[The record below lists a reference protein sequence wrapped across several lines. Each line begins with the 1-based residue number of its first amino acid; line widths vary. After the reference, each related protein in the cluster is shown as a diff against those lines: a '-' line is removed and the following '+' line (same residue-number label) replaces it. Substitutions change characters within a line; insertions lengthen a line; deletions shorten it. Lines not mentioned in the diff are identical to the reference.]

1 MELVV
6 AGGGVRFVGRVAE
19 DVLVAE
25 FLVQVR
31 VDFVESFFLRDFEET
46 AAGGLRDLF
55 EDFLAVRARF
65 FRAAGIAAS
74 SPTPHTTAHVGAAV
88 PAASAVALFLVGGKN
103 PISQVVGGV
112 GGFWGF
118 AVRIL
123 SV

>member
-55 EDFLAVRARF
+55 EDFLAVGARF
-65 FRAAGIAAS
+65 FRAAGIAAP
-74 SPTPHTTAHVGAAV
+74 SPTPHTTTSHVRTAV
-88 PAASAVALFLVGGKN
+88 PAASAVAFFLVGEKN
-103 PISQVVGGV
+103 AIDKGV
-112 GGFWGF
+112 G
-118 AVRIL
+118 
-123 SV
+123 